1 MKQLIACQL
10 CRKPTFVLFHI
21 NINWCCISDDISTAI
36 FAIQDADAAYMT
48 KVDLETQ
55 VNALSDELDFLRQ
68 IYDAVINLFDLYL
81 LIHLAECC
89 PKIYL
94 RLVSF

>member
-1 MKQLIACQL
+1 MPGTYIQFIQ
-10 CRKPTFVLFHI
+10 RGIYYYII
-21 NINWCCISDDISTAI
+21 NII

-55 VNALSDELDFLRQ
+55 VSALSDELDFLRQ
-68 IYDAVINLFDLYL
+68 IYDAVINLFDFYL
-81 LIHLAECC
+81 HINLAECH

-94 RLVSF
+94 RLLSL